1 MKIIKP
7 SVEWT
12 YEKPDGMKFLQAI
25 ELAGRCCYKS
35 EDKIGWKMICKN
47 CGKTY
52 YSESDWSCPNC
63 GLVNLIDITEGNWK
77 SEEKIGYNYHC
88 KYCDKLFGWINHEDK
103 SPEEINKLL
112 RTTECPNC
120 DSKDLEFVP
129 TAIKFIRN
137 LINRGHL
144 AMIEHAPD
152 ISMRFICDRGVSHEI
167 VRHRLFSFA
176 QESTRYVNYGRK
188 DMEFILPCWMGEKY
202 LEIFAQKDWTLDQ
215 VSDTALA
222 WYRAMEQ
229 AKMYY
234 NDLLVLGWTPQK
246 ARSVLPNS
254 LKTEIVVKGNAR
266 EWMHFFEL
274 RCAKTSHPQMR
285 EVALMAL
292 RKCHEAIPVIFDKLA
307 EKYMEFIDG
316 KKE

>member
-12 YEKPDGMKFLQAI
+12 YGKPDGMKFLQAI
-25 ELAGRCCYKS
+25 ELAGRTCY
-35 EDKIGWKMICKN
+35 
-47 CGKTY
+47 
-52 YSESDWSCPNC
+52 
-63 GLVNLIDITEGNWK
+63 K
-77 SEEKIGYNYHC
+77 SEEKINEFYTCNSCGKPFVLEEEFPRRC
-88 KYCDKLFGWINHEDK
+88 SYCESIDYTFPSCFK
-103 SPEEINKLL
+103 
-112 RTTECPNC
+112 
-120 DSKDLEFVP
+120 FVQ
-129 TAIKFIRN
+129 N

-176 QESTRYVNYGRK
+176 QESTRYVSYK
-188 DMEFILPCWMGEKY
+188 TKEIEFIKPC
-202 LEIFAQKDWTLDQ
+202 FF
-215 VSDTALA
+215 SDAEDNGPEGTTFED
-222 WYRAMEQ
+222 YRYYIWFEHMKQ
-229 AKMYY
+229 AESDYC
-234 NDLLVLGWTPQK
+234 DLIEWGANPQE

-274 RCAKTSHPQMR
+274 RCNPTAHPQMK

-292 RKCHEAIPVIFDKLA
+292 RMCHEAIPVVFDGLA
-307 EKYMEFIDG
+307 
-316 KKE
+316 

>member
-25 ELAGRCCYKS
+25 ELAGRTCYKS
-35 EDKIGWKMICKN
+35 GGKIEP
-47 CGKTY
+47 Y
-52 YSESDWSCPNC
+52 YKCHLCDFPVTNDHWDHLENDTCP
-63 GLVNLIDITEGNWK
+63 
-77 SEEKIGYNYHC
+77 HC
-88 KYCDKLFGWINHEDK
+88 KMTYLTPPSCFK
-103 SPEEINKLL
+103 
-112 RTTECPNC
+112 
-120 DSKDLEFVP
+120 FV
-129 TAIKFIRN
+129 RN

-176 QESTRYVNYGRK
+176 MESTRYCNYGDWEDK
-188 DMEFILPCWMGEKY
+188 ENHVTFILPNWLSEEY
-202 LEIFAQKDWTLDQ
+202 QQKFIGTHYMQDICHRVKDFIEPEEN
-215 VSDTALA
+215 
-222 WYRAMEQ
+222 WYWLCRNSEVAYQQMIRS
-229 AKMYY
+229 
-234 NDLLVLGWTPQK
+234 GWTPQQ

-274 RCAKTSHPQMR
+274 RCDSSAHPQMR

-292 RKCHEAIPVIFDKLA
+292 RMCHEAIPVVFDNLWQQHIGETK
-307 EKYMEFIDG
+307 
-316 KKE
+316 